1 MELGISIFVGIFL
14 VIMGAISYYR
24 IDKDFKEG
32 TKKKWTNK
40 KYMNF

>member
-32 TKKKWTNK
+32 TKKK
-40 KYMNF
+40 